1 MKNLCLLICVVILSG
16 CAAGTIVPLTRYNT
30 GKKPPLNQISEANVG
45 DPIYAEFDYIESSGV
60 RLTEGYNA
68 SYSIG
73 TISIPPGGFLHGL
86 RIGDEIQYCS
96 KEKTYNDP
104 VFGPMEVVCFSGAEN
119 GTFTK
124 LRHSTVFFV
133 PWRTP
138 EAPVPFKKASISK
151 DAKGKKTELLYE
163 GLSGDT
169 IRVVYRE
176 YIDNFARPAF
186 FQEVTYNLNKEGP
199 TELRFKGVKM
209 RILKADNNGIQYVIK
224 NGFAN

>member
-1 MKNLCLLICVVILSG
+1 MKNLYLLVCVVIFSG

-45 DPIYAEFDYIESSGV
+45 DPIYAEFDYVESSGV
-60 RLTEGYNA
+60 RLTEGYNV
-68 SYSIG
+68 SYMLGSID
-73 TISIPPGGFLHGL
+73 IAPGAFLKGY
-86 RIGDEIQYCS
+86 RSDTEKQYCTTTKAYS
-96 KEKTYNDP
+96 DP
-104 VFGPMEVVCFSGAEN
+104 LVGPWDVVCLSGIN
-119 GTFTK
+119 DGVFTK
-124 LRHSTVFFV
+124 IRV
-133 PWRTP
+133 PGIYFGNWRTP